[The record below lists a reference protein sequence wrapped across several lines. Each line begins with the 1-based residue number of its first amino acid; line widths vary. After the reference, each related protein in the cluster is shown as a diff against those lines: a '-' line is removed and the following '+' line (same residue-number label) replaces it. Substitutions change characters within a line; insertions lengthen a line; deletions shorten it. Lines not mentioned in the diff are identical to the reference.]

1 MRIDWFIIAIPA
13 PVPIVQFATPPVAFT
28 VMLRAAELC
37 RTAAASC
44 CSSSVSDGLVL
55 TAGVELAAGAGLAGC
70 GGGVVTAALAGL
82 VRGCALSPGAGAACV
97 VSRAGA
103 GGLRS
108 DPVKAP
114 APPATAI
121 AVTISAANSPTRR
134 GPGRPLAAAPWYV
147 PGSTAPLIGWPQ
159 SGQNFRPGLFCGFPQ
174 FRHENA
180 IGNPQTPI
188 TPAVPKRTGETP

>member
-1 MRIDWFIIAIPA
+1 MARTRLLISAGPPGTESPEMPFTSPRAAVLVRIDWFIIAIPA

-82 VRGCALSPGAGAACV
+82 VRGCAL
-97 VSRAGA
+97 
-103 GGLRS
+103 
-108 DPVKAP
+108 
-114 APPATAI
+114 
-121 AVTISAANSPTRR
+121 
-134 GPGRPLAAAPWYV
+134 
-147 PGSTAPLIGWPQ
+147 
-159 SGQNFRPGLFCGFPQ
+159 
-174 FRHENA
+174 
-180 IGNPQTPI
+180 
-188 TPAVPKRTGETP
+188 